1 MNDPARSQPN
11 PIFYSGAF
19 VVAFVLSVVML
30 MTDTNLRTDFGTMS
44 SGYYFHWYAILGTA
58 VADLLGVALL
68 LALRSRMAVKL
79 CVAGSGL
86 LAVLFVGAVFTYSQ
100 VGFASAGDFANYLF
114 GITNY
119 GGDIQYLYDVL
130 LAVYIVT
137 CLWGVAGLLTSRGAK
152 AAPAP
157 TTP

>member
-1 MNDPARSQPN
+1 MNDPAKTLPN
-11 PIFYSGAF
+11 PIFYSGTF
-19 VVAFVLSVVML
+19 VVALVLSVVML

-44 SGYYFHWYAILGTA
+44 SGYYFHWYVILGTA
-58 VADLLGVALL
+58 VADLLAVVLL
-68 LALRSRMAVKL
+68 LALRSRIAVKL

-86 LAVLFVGAVFTYSQ
+86 LVVLFVSAVFTYSQ

-130 LAVYIVT
+130 LAVYVAT
-137 CLWGVAGLLTSRGAK
+137 FLWGVAGLMISRGAT
-152 AAPAP
+152 A
-157 TTP
+157 TPPSSSA